1 MYVFWFDYIKP
12 VHQDR
17 AKLCHM
23 DAGGF
28 VIYIKTE
35 DFYLKIADN
44 VEELFDTKNYTR
56 DDDNP
61 LLIG

>member
-35 DFYLKIADN
+35 DFY
-44 VEELFDTKNYTR
+44 
-56 DDDNP
+56 
-61 LLIG
+61 